1 MAKPDR
7 AVNGGACCGAPG
19 LAMSASTGGDTISFS
34 QSPEYAAIE
43 QAVYEAAIVPERWA
57 DALGELAATGEGFGT
72 VLFSVSDWGSQW
84 TASPPIMRIM
94 QRFVEDG
101 WAARNSRMGNG
112 LRKGLHLMPRFVT
125 EADHFEPG
133 EVEHDALTRD
143 FFRPNGLG
151 HSAGTITHLPH
162 GDMLCFSVERR
173 YDDGP
178 VPAAAL
184 ARLDGLRPHL
194 VRAAMLAAR
203 LGLERARTAVDTLA
217 QLGFAASALDRDGR
231 VLIANSAFE
240 AAGAQWTTRAGERL
254 ALLDTRAD
262 TMLRDALVSIEAP
275 AGVRSIPL
283 RNAAA
288 PVRQVLHV
296 LPVRRAAHDIF
307 AKAGAI
313 VVVTS
318 AVDRA
323 GTPALLQVL
332 FDLTA
337 AEAALAQ
344 EIGQGRSLADIAARN
359 GRTINTLR
367 NQLKSVLE
375 KTGCRRQAE
384 LTLLLARLAPP
395 GL

>member
-1 MAKPDR
+1 MPQR
-7 AVNGGACCGAPG
+7 AGLGNVAVGGGPA
-19 LAMSASTGGDTISFS
+19 ISFL
-34 QSPEYAAIE
+34 QSAEYAAIE

-57 DALGELAATGEGFGT
+57 DALDTLATTGEGFGT

-84 TASPPIMRIM
+84 TASPPIHTIM
-94 QRFVEDG
+94 QHFVEDG
-101 WAARNSRMGNG
+101 WAGRNSRMANG
-112 LRKGLHLMPRFVT
+112 IHKGLHLVPRFVT
-125 EADHFEPG
+125 ETDYYEPG
-133 EVEHDALTRD
+133 EIEHDALTRD
-143 FFRPNGLG
+143 FFRPHGLG
-151 HSAGTITHLPH
+151 HSAGTIAHLPH
-162 GDMLCFSVERR
+162 GDMLCFSIERR
-173 YDDGP
+173 FDDGP

-217 QLGFAASALDRDGR
+217 QLGFAAAALDRDGR
-231 VLIANSAFE
+231 VLIANPAFE
-240 AAGAQWTTRAGERL
+240 TAGEQWTTRAGERL

-262 TMLRDALVSIEAP
+262 AMLRATLVTIEAP

-283 RNAAA
+283 RYADA

-307 AKAGAI
+307 ARAGAI

-344 EIGQGRSLADIAARN
+344 EIGQGRSLADIAARS

-367 NQLKSVLE
+367 NQLKAVLE